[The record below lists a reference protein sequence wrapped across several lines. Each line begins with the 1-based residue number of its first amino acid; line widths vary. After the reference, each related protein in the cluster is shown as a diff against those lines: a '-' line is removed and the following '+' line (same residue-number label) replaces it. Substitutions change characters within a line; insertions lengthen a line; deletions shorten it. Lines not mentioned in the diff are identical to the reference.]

1 MKTQTNK
8 SVEFIVSSDEVF
20 AGRLD
25 KLLTQRFPDYSRN
38 YFHYLFDQN
47 AISINNS
54 IVKKRVNPKSGD
66 RVTICFRE
74 PPQINLESQ
83 PITLNILYED
93 DHLLAINKPAGLVV
107 HPAPGSVDHTVVNGL
122 LFHLKDTA
130 IKLPNQHSIR
140 PGIIHRLDKD
150 TSGVLLLAKT
160 DLAYLGMI
168 QQFAARSIQKIYVAI
183 CLGKPNV
190 QSIESPIGRDPKNRQ
205 RMAVC
210 EQGKFAQTTCTTLLS
225 NNCFSYVRL
234 SPSTGRTHQIRVHLQ
249 SIHCPILGDKIY
261 GNTKIN
267 TLQKAARHL
276 LHAHSLEF
284 IHPATQELLKI
295 TAPIPEDISIWIKNL
310 S

>member
-8 SVEFIVSSDEVF
+8 PIEFIISSEEALTD
-20 AGRLD
+20 RLD
-25 KLLTQRFPDYSRN
+25 KLLTQKFPKYSRN

-47 AISINNS
+47 AISINDS
-54 IVKKRVNPKSGD
+54 IVKKRVAPKLGD
-66 RVTICFRE
+66 RITIYFQE
-74 PPQINLESQ
+74 PPQINLKSQ
-83 PITLNILYED
+83 PIKLNILYED

-107 HPAPGSVDHTVVNGL
+107 HPAPGSIDHTVVNGL
-122 LFHLKDTA
+122 LFYLKNTET
-130 IKLPNQHSIR
+130 KLPNRHSLR

-150 TSGVLLLAKT
+150 TSGVLLVAKT

-168 QQFAARSIQKIYVAI
+168 QQFATRSIKKIYVAI
-183 CLGKPNV
+183 CLGKPNI
-190 QSIESPIGRDPKNRQ
+190 QSIESPIGRHSNHRQ
-205 RMAVC
+205 RMAIC
-210 EQGKFAQTTCTTLLS
+210 EQGKFAQTTCAILLS
-225 NNCFSYVRL
+225 NNYFSYVRL

-249 SIHCPILGDKIY
+249 SIHCPILGDKVY

-267 TLQKAARHL
+267 TLHKVGRHL

-284 IHPATQELLKI
+284 VHPSTQELIKI